1 MKRIIGGCLLIFLM
15 LASHAFD
22 GCLEAGCESESQ
34 QGYQRGQGI

>member
-1 MKRIIGGCLLIFLM
+1 MKRIVGGLLLIFLM
-15 LASHAFD
+15 LSSYAFA